1 MELSIAN
8 IFLMIMVLFF
18 AIQLFYFLFF
28 FLRMLAKQKKIGLL
42 PPEDLKPVSVIICA
56 QNEEKNL
63 LEFLPKILEQDYPTF
78 QIVLVN
84 DRSWDE
90 TYDVMDALARKF
102 SNIKVVN
109 IPNTGHDLFAK
120 KFALTLGI
128 KAAIFDQ
135 LVFIDA
141 DCYPVHHNW
150 LRELTG
156 QFTSKK
162 TLVLGA
168 GGYERTKGFLNKLI
182 RFDAV
187 YIAMNYLSYAK
198 AGFPYMGVGRNLAYK
213 NELYDSIRGFKSHY
227 HIKSGDDDLF
237 VNESATRINTAIAF
251 NEDAITL
258 TPAKTTFKDWYMQK
272 RRHFSTGKHYKLLH
286 RFLLTLFPVS
296 YLLFLV
302 SMVPFILFHP
312 LWWIAPA
319 LFGLRSV
326 LLLLSIVK
334 VGKTMQSK
342 DVVWL
347 APFYELLMLII
358 NPYLIFTHKK
368 I

>member
-1 MELSIAN
+1 MELNLAN
-8 IFLMIMVLFF
+8 ILLVVMAFFF

-28 FLRMLAKQKKIGLL
+28 FIRMLGKQKKVGVI
-42 PPEDLKPVSVIICA
+42 PNEDLKPISVIICA

-63 LEFLPKILEQDYPTF
+63 LEYLPKILEQNYPTF

-102 SNIKVVN
+102 STIKVVN
-109 IPNTGHDLFAK
+109 IPNTGNDLFAK

-128 KAAIFDQ
+128 KAAMFDQ
-135 LVFIDA
+135 LVLIDA
-141 DCYPVHHNW
+141 DCYPTHQNW

-156 QFTSKK
+156 QFSSKK

-168 GGYERTKGFLNKLI
+168 GGYVRTKGFLNRLI
-182 RFDAV
+182 RFDTI

-198 AGFPYMGVGRNLAYK
+198 AGLPYMGVGRNLAYK

-237 VNESATRINTAIAF
+237 VNEAATKANTAIAF
-251 NEDAITL
+251 NDEVITL
-258 TPAKTTFKDWYMQK
+258 TPAKTTFKDWIRQK
-272 RRHFSTGKHYKLLH
+272 RRHFSTGKHYKLVH
-286 RFLLTLFPVS
+286 KFLLTLFPVS
-296 YLLFLV
+296 FLLFLL
-302 SMVPFILFHP
+302 SMLAFILFHP
-312 LWWIAPA
+312 MWWIALA
-319 LFGLRSV
+319 LFGARS
-326 LLLLSIVK
+326 LLLVMSLYK
-334 VGKTMQSK
+334 VGKPMQSK

-347 APFYELLMLII
+347 APYYELLMLFL

>member
-1 MELSIAN
+1 MAAL
-8 IFLMIMVLFF
+8 F

-28 FLRMLAKQKKIGLL
+28 FIRMLGKQKKIGLL
-42 PPEDLKPVSVIICA
+42 PDAELKPISIIICA

-63 LEFLPKILEQDYPTF
+63 LAYLPLILEQNYPTF

-102 SNIKVVN
+102 GSIKVVN
-109 IPNTGHDLFAK
+109 IPNTGNDLFAK

-128 KAAIFDQ
+128 KAALFDQ

-141 DCYPVHHNW
+141 DCYPTHQNW
-150 LRELTG
+150 LRQLSG
-156 QFTSKK
+156 HFTSKK
-162 TLVLGA
+162 TLLLGA
-168 GGYERTKGFLNKLI
+168 GGYERSKGFLNRLI

-198 AGFPYMGVGRNLAYK
+198 AGLPYMGVGRNLAYK

-237 VNESATRINTAIAF
+237 VNEAATKANTAIVF
-251 NEDAITL
+251 NDEAVTL
-258 TPAKTTFKDWYMQK
+258 TPAKTTFKDWFRQK
-272 RRHFSTGKHYKLLH
+272 RRHFSTGKHYRMIH

-296 YLLFLV
+296 YLLFLL
-302 SMVPFILFHP
+302 SIIPFILFHP
-312 LWWIAPA
+312 LWWIALA
-319 LFGLRSV
+319 LFFFRCI
-326 LLLLSIVK
+326 LLILSIYK
-334 VGKTMQSK
+334 VGKTLQSR
-342 DVVWL
+342 DIVWL
-347 APFYELLMLII
+347 APMYELIMLLV

>member
-1 MELSIAN
+1 LAN
-8 IFLMIMVLFF
+8 ILLILMALFF

-28 FLRMLAKQKKIGLL
+28 FLRMLGKQKKVGIKSN
-42 PPEDLKPVSVIICA
+42 EDLKPVSVIICA

-63 LEFLPKILEQDYPTF
+63 LEFLPRILEQNYPSF
-78 QIVLVN
+78 QVVLVN

-102 SNIKVVN
+102 NNIKVVN
-109 IPNTGHDLFAK
+109 IPNTGNDLFAK

-141 DCYPVHHNW
+141 DCYPVHQNW
-150 LRELTG
+150 LRELSG
-156 QFTSKK
+156 QFTQKK

-168 GGYERTKGFLNKLI
+168 GGYERTKGFLNRLI

-198 AGFPYMGVGRNLAYK
+198 AGLPYMGVGRNLAYK

-237 VNESATRINTAIAF
+237 VNEAATKVNTAIAF
-251 NEDAITL
+251 NDEVVTL
-258 TPAKTTFKDWYMQK
+258 TPAKTTFMEWYRQK
-272 RRHFSTGKHYKLLH
+272 RRHFSTGKHYKSTH

-302 SMVPFILFHP
+302 SMILFVIFHP
-312 LWWIAPA
+312 LWWIALA
-319 LFGLRSV
+319 LLGIRIVILI
-326 LLLLSIVK
+326 LSMVK
-334 VGKTMQSK
+334 VSKTMRSK
-342 DVVWL
+342 DVIWL
-347 APFYELLMLII
+347 APIYEIIMLFV